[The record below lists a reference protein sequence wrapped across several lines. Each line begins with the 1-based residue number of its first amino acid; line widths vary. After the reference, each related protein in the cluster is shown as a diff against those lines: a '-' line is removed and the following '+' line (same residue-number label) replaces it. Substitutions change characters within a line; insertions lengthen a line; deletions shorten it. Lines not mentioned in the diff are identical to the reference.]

1 MRNVSFYLLQRVTL
15 FFKDMPNS
23 IDFYKRIF
31 LHVIPVRI
39 IVPWF
44 QFDSCSRFGCFR
56 SLLAHS
62 SFFRSFQVVSCSFQV
77 VSSKVVSGR
86 SRSYRVLVSTSFSI
100 LLRRFSFFSWVLSIS
115 FTHAFKAFEN
125 KLILLMYEIF
135 LEE

>member
-115 FTHAFKAFEN
+115 FTHVFKAFEN
-125 KLILLMYEIF
+125 KLILLMYDIF